1 MLVAAS
7 SIATPVDAGPVLAG
21 FGSIATTPSGLLY
34 ATYVVQN
41 NPPDLQNEYLAGDLL
56 RVPLAG
62 GQPTSVASGHLFVKP
77 VVAGSVAILGERGGI
92 PPGDGNDSIAEL
104 PFDGGPPS
112 TIFNLATGNQLVNG
126 IGTDGT
132 FVYFDDLSGLQALP
146 LAGGSDAGPITIVG
160 TSLPTA
166 PWPDVVGAFGSKLL
180 FIYPQGETDTV
191 ALPSQ
196 PASQVTSLGT
206 TNPGPTDLMA
216 CGVEACWLSGT
227 QINGVDPAG
236 GSIHVVVDFTGALR
250 GAFDAV
256 FDGRSF
262 YGIGTVSNTSN
273 GLVRVGTD
281 GTCPELIAT
290 MPSEAGGSVA
300 VDDECVYWANAEG
313 IFSVAKTAM
322 GPFAQ

>member
-21 FGSIATTPSGLLY
+21 FGSIAATPSGLLY
-34 ATYVVQN
+34 ATYVVQS
-41 NPPDLQNEYLAGDLL
+41 NPPDLANEYLAGALL

-62 GQPTSVASGHLFVKP
+62 GQPTDVASGHLFVKP
-77 VVAGSVAILGERGGI
+77 VVSGSVAILGERGGI
-92 PPGDGNDSIAEL
+92 PPGDVNDSIAAL
-104 PFDGGPPS
+104 PFDGGPPT
-112 TIFNLATGNQLVNG
+112 TIFNFPTGNQLING

-160 TSLPTA
+160 SSPPTTLC
-166 PWPDVVGAFGSKLL
+166 PDVVGAFGSKLL

-191 ALPSQ
+191 ALPPQ

-206 TNPGPTDLMA
+206 TTPGPTDLMA
-216 CGVEACWLSGT
+216 CGAEACWLSGA
-227 QINGVDPAG
+227 QINGVDPNG
-236 GSIHVVVDFTGALR
+236 GSIHVVVDFTGALQ

-256 FDGRSF
+256 FDGTSF
-262 YGIGTVSNTSN
+262 YAIGTVSNTSN
-273 GLVRVGTD
+273 GLVRMGTD

-290 MPSEAGGSVA
+290 MPSESGGSVA
-300 VDDECVYWANAEG
+300 VDDECVYWANTEG
-313 IFSVAKTAM
+313 IFSVAKTAV